1 MTPDQISQIVKLR
14 DSGMKWVEISKVL
27 GKHFS
32 TCSNAY
38 YKAKGNLPVPVVTRV
53 HT

>member
-14 DSGMKWVEISKVL
+14 DIQKLKWKEIEKIM

-38 YKAKGNLPVPVVTRV
+38 YKAKGEQLKGNI
-53 HT
+53 